1 MGRTMKRI
9 VLDASAIM
17 TFSANRPGAEK
28 VEQLLQLAVDGKRE
42 LLMCVVNWGEVYY
55 SVWRDQG
62 PGIARHLLAQI
73 AQLPIHLVPADAELS
88 RQAAEYKATFHLP
101 YVDCFAAA
109 LASQRKATLATSDKD
124 FASVEKKLDIL
135 WTL

>member
-1 MGRTMKRI
+1 MKRT
-9 VLDASAIM
+9 VLDASAVM

-62 PGIARHLLAQI
+62 PGFARQILAQM
-73 AQLPIHLVPADAELS
+73 AQLPILLIPADVELA
-88 RQAAEYKATFHLP
+88 RHAAEFKASFNLP
-101 YVDCFAAA
+101 YVDGFAAA
-109 LASQRKATLATSDKD
+109 LAVSRKASLATSDKD
-124 FASVEKKLDIL
+124 FASVEKKLHIH

>member
-1 MGRTMKRI
+1 MKRF
-9 VLDASAIM
+9 VLDASALM

-28 VEQLLQLAVDGKRE
+28 VEQLLQLAIDGKRE
-42 LLMCVVNWGEVYY
+42 LLMCVINWGEVYY

-73 AQLPIHLVPADAELS
+73 AQLPIQLVPADVELA
-88 RQAAEYKATFHLP
+88 RQAAELKATFNLP
-101 YVDCFAAA
+101 YVDGFAAA
-109 LASQRKATLATSDKD
+109 LAVQRKASLATSDKD

>member
-1 MGRTMKRI
+1 MKRI
-9 VLDASAIM
+9 VLDASAVM
-17 TFSANRPGAEK
+17 AFFENRPGAEK

-62 PGIARHLLAQI
+62 PGFARNILTQI
-73 AQLPIHLVPADAELS
+73 AQLPIQLIPADVDLA
-88 RQAAEYKATFHLP
+88 RHAAEFKANFNLP
-101 YVDCFAAA
+101 YVDGFAAA
-109 LASQRKATLATSDKD
+109 LALQRKASLATSDKD
-124 FASVEKKLDIL
+124 FTHIEKKLDIL